1 MATGLTILTIIPVV
15 GAILITLVGISVMT
29 FGINMILRGFL
40 YDAMLNPTLFV
51 YDTIADIVV

>member
-1 MATGLTILTIIPVV
+1 MAIGLTMLTIIPVV
-15 GAILITLVGISVMT
+15 GAILITFVGIGVLT